1 MQTATLLKQDAKS
14 LDELLGE
21 YYSRYASFHVDG
33 IFNRGNIDALA
44 REISKNCS
52 RFRHFSASEI
62 AERIRKDGVLIEQ
75 PTGASQV
82 SRNREVTHRY
92 KVVLATK

>member
-14 LDELLGE
+14 LDELLGS
-21 YYSRYASFHVDG
+21 YYEK
-33 IFNRGNIDALA
+33 FNSYHPYGFMEGNLDALA
-44 REISKNCS
+44 LKISRDCA
-52 RFRHFSASEI
+52 RFRLFSASEI
-62 AERIRKDGVLIEQ
+62 AERIREDGVLIEQ
-75 PTGASQV
+75 QTGASQA